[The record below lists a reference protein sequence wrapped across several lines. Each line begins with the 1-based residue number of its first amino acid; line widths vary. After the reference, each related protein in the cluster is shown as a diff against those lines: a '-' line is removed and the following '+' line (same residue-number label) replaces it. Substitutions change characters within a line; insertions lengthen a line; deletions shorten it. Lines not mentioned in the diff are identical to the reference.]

1 MIMENLSFETYT
13 IKDFKVYANTIIVT
27 KRTSCVEYIAI
38 AFWLPLLQSLRINVS
53 ICKGTKF
60 CLAAMVMIFNSL
72 RTGKENKMHL
82 ESEDNLRN
90 ILLLR
95 KFLES

>member
-13 IKDFKVYANTIIVT
+13 IKDFKVYTNTIIVT

-60 CLAAMVMIFNSL
+60 CLAAMVMIFNSP